1 MHLLLNSCQH
11 SLASC
16 IYSVTSANMVRTVNI
31 YLSAYYVPGTIQST
45 LCVNSSKSQT
55 PEEFAGGREIY
66 SGPDSHMVSTYYF

>member
-1 MHLLLNSCQH
+1 
-11 SLASC
+11 
-16 IYSVTSANMVRTVNI
+16 MVRTVNI